1 MQYRQLGRTSLSV
14 SEVGLGVMTFG
25 AQTPEDD
32 AFRQLDLAFEAGITL
47 FDTAE
52 NYPSPVL
59 AATHGNSEVILGRWV
74 KRRGVRQ
81 RVVLA
86 SKVAGPG
93 NAAGDMTHIRGPL
106 RRLDR
111 ANIVAAVEGSL
122 KRLGTDYI
130 DLYQVHWPER
140 AITTLGRARFSHIV
154 DDAALVPLEETLAAL
169 AEVVACGK
177 VRCIGVANES
187 PWGVM
192 RYLAAS
198 DAKNLPRIAS
208 VQNGY
213 SLLDRQFELGL
224 AEIAMREQVG
234 LIAYSPLSGG
244 LLTGKYSERAEAIEG
259 SRSATPGFAKAR
271 FTPNKLAATKAY
283 VELARRW
290 GLDPAV
296 MALAFVRQRP
306 FLASLLVA
314 ASRISQLQHNLQSLD
329 TTLSRE
335 LLKELDAI
343 HDAHP
348 NPK

>member
-1 MQYRQLGRTSLSV
+1 MKYRQLGRTSLSV

-25 AQTPEDD
+25 SQTPEED
-32 AFRQLDLAFEAGITL
+32 AFQQLDMAFEAGITL

-52 NYPSPVL
+52 NYPAPVL
-59 AATHGNSEVILGRWV
+59 PATHGRSEEFLGRWV
-74 KRRGVRQ
+74 NQRGLRQ
-81 RVVLA
+81 QVILA

-93 NAAGDMTHIRGPL
+93 NAAGEMTHIRGSH
-106 RRLDR
+106 RHLDH

-122 KRLGTDYI
+122 RRLGTDYI

-140 AITTLGRARFSHIV
+140 AITTLGRSRFSHLE
-154 DDAALVPLEETLAAL
+154 DDSELVPLEETLAAL
-169 AEVVACGK
+169 AEVVASGK
-177 VRCIGVANES
+177 VRSIGVANES

-198 DAKNLPRIAS
+198 EANHLPRIAS

-244 LLTGKYSERAEAIEG
+244 LLTGKYSERPEAIQG
-259 SRSATPGFAKAR
+259 SRSAAPGFAKAR

-283 VELARRW
+283 MDLARRW
-290 GLDPAV
+290 GLDPSV

-306 FLASLLVA
+306 FLASVLVA
-314 ASRISQLQHNLQSLD
+314 ASRVLQLQQNLQSLHV
-329 TTLSRE
+329 TLTRE
-335 LLKELDAI
+335 LIKEIDAI
-343 HDAHP
+343 HDVQP